1 LEEDKATL
9 YGMVESCNELLLEIA
24 RETGLDHMG
33 EDEDDEEEEEEEDAD
48 DRGYAAAA
56 PTVAPP
62 PSAPSART

>member
-9 YGMVESCNELLLEIA
+9 YGMVESCNELLEIA

-56 PTVAPP
+56 PTIAPP
-62 PSAPSART
+62 PSVPSART